1 MKQMRCAAVKK
12 QQNSYGAWLVAVVV
26 VAAAIAGG
34 VYLWRKGL
42 QGAQEAPSAPAAAA
56 SSGMPA
62 PPSSA
67 IRHPIADAGPASA
80 STAPL
85 PALDGSDGTVA
96 DELAQL
102 GGGDLT
108 GLLLREQIIPRI
120 VATVDALPR
129 QGVATR
135 ILPLRTPRGAFAVD
149 EQEGS
154 IELSP
159 RNAERYAPYVRVAEA
174 VDARKAVAWYVR
186 YYPLFQQAYRELGYP
201 RGYFNDRLVAA
212 IDDMLATPGS
222 AVPIALVRGDTYY
235 RFADPSLQGLS
246 AGQKLLLRMGPENAA
261 KVKAKLREIRAA
273 LAGQAPQ
280 RGTLLPSG
288 EKMPAGR

>member
-1 MKQMRCAAVKK
+1 MKK
-12 QQNSYGAWLVAVVV
+12 QQNSFGAWLLAVIVM
-26 VAAAIAGG
+26 AAAIAGG
-34 VYLWRKGL
+34 IYLWRKGL
-42 QGAQEAPSAPAAAA
+42 QGPQN
-56 SSGMPA
+56 A
-62 PPSSA
+62 PPSPVAATSSA
-67 IRHPIADAGPASA
+67 TPASSSSVIRHPIADAGPASA

-96 DELAQL
+96 DQLAQL
-102 GGGDLT
+102 GGDDLT

-159 RNAERYAPYVRVAEA
+159 RNAERYAPYVRVVEA
-174 VDARKAVAWYVR
+174 VDVHKAVAWYVR

-201 RGYFNDRLVAA
+201 HGYFNDRLVAA
-212 IDDMLATPGS
+212 IDDMLAAPDGN
-222 AVPIALVRGDTYY
+222 ARIALVRGDTYY
-235 RFADPSLQGLS
+235 RYADPSLQGLS
-246 AGQKLLLRMGPENAA
+246 AGQRLMLRMGPANAG
-261 KVKAKLREIRAA
+261 KLKAKLREIRAA
-273 LAGQAPQ
+273 LAGQ
-280 RGTLLPSG
+280 G
-288 EKMPAGR
+288 PAKT

>member
-1 MKQMRCAAVKK
+1 MKK
-12 QQNSYGAWLVAVVV
+12 QQNSFGAWLVAVIVV
-26 VAAAIAGG
+26 VGAIAAG
-34 VYLWRKGL
+34 VYIWRKAL
-42 QGAQEAPSAPAAAA
+42 QGPQSVAPAPVAATSSAAPVA
-56 SSGMPA
+56 SS
-62 PPSSA
+62 SV
-67 IRHPIADAGPASA
+67 IRHPIADAGPAAA

-102 GGGDLT
+102 GGDDLT

-159 RNAERYAPYVRVAEA
+159 RNAERYAPYVRVVDA
-174 VDARKAVAWYVR
+174 VDAHKAVAWYVR

-201 RGYFNDRLVAA
+201 RGYFNDRLIVA
-212 IDDMLATPGS
+212 IDDMLAAPDVG
-222 AVPIALVRGDTYY
+222 APIALVRGDTYY
-235 RFADPSLQGLS
+235 RFVDPSLQGLS
-246 AGQKLLLRMGPENAA
+246 AGQKLMLRVGPENAT
-261 KVKAKLREIRAA
+261 KLKAKLREIRSA
-273 LAGQAPQ
+273 LAGRELQS
-280 RGTLLPSG
+280 GTLRPSG
-288 EKMPAGR
+288 EKMPTGR

>member
-1 MKQMRCAAVKK
+1 MASLTLVVTKMRYAAVKK
-12 QQNSYGAWLVAVVV
+12 QSNSFGAWLVAVIV

-42 QGAQEAPSAPAAAA
+42 QEPAAPASAPAAA
-56 SSGMPA
+56 SSGMA
-62 PPSSA
+62 PVSSSSVV
-67 IRHPIADAGPASA
+67 RHPIAEAGPAAA
-80 STAPL
+80 STAAL

-102 GGGDLT
+102 GGDDLSS
-108 GLLLREQIIPRI
+108 LLLREQIIPRI

-149 EQEGS
+149 QQEGS
-154 IELSP
+154 IELSA
-159 RNAERYAPYVRVAEA
+159 RNAERYAPYLRVVDA
-174 VDARKAVAWYVR
+174 VDAHKAVAWYVR

-201 RGYFNDRLVAA
+201 RGYFNDRLITA
-212 IDDMLATPGS
+212 IDDMLATPDVTG
-222 AVPIALVRGDTYY
+222 PIALVRGDAYY
-235 RFADPSLQGLS
+235 RFVDPSLQGLS
-246 AGQKLLLRMGPENAA
+246 AGQKLLLRMGPENAV

-273 LAGQAPQ
+273 LVSEQIPT
-280 RGTLLPSG
+280 R
-288 EKMPAGR
+288 R

>member
-1 MKQMRCAAVKK
+1 MKK
-12 QQNSYGAWLVAVVV
+12 QQNSFGAWAVAVIVV
-26 VAAAIAGG
+26 IGAIAGG

-42 QGAQEAPSAPAAAA
+42 QGPQNAPSAPAMA
-56 SSGMPA
+56 SSSTAPA
-62 PPSSA
+62 SSSTV
-67 IRHPIADAGPASA
+67 IRHPITEAGPASA

-96 DELAQL
+96 DELTQL
-102 GGGDLT
+102 GGGDLA
-108 GLLLREQIIPRI
+108 GVLLREQVIPRI

-159 RNAERYAPYVRVAEA
+159 RNAQRYTPYVRVAEA
-174 VDARKAVAWYVR
+174 VDAHKAVAWYVR

-201 RGYFNDRLVAA
+201 RGYFNDRLIAA
-212 IDDMLATPGS
+212 IDNMLAAPDSS
-222 AVPIALVRGDTYY
+222 APVALVRGDAYY

-273 LAGQAPQ
+273 LAGQ
-280 RGTLLPSG
+280 G
-288 EKMPAGR
+288 PARQ

>member
-1 MKQMRCAAVKK
+1 MKK
-12 QQNSYGAWLVAVVV
+12 QQNSFGAWLVAAIV
-26 VAAAIAGG
+26 VAGAIAGG

-42 QGAQEAPSAPAAAA
+42 QNPEAAAPAPVTAASSAAPAAA
-56 SSGMPA
+56 
-62 PPSSA
+62 SSA
-67 IRHPIADAGPASA
+67 IRHPIAEAGPAAA
-80 STAPL
+80 STAAL

-96 DELAQL
+96 DELARL
-102 GGGDLT
+102 GGDDLA

-154 IELSP
+154 IELSS
-159 RNAERYAPYVRVAEA
+159 RNAERYTPYVRVVDA
-174 VDARKAVAWYVR
+174 VDARQAVAWYVR

-212 IDDMLATPGS
+212 IDNMLAAPDLT
-222 AVPIALVRGDTYY
+222 APIALVRGDTYY
-235 RFADPSLQGLS
+235 RFVDPSLQGLS
-246 AGQKLLLRMGPENAA
+246 AGQKLLLRMGPANAA
-261 KVKAKLREIRAA
+261 KMKAKLREIRAA
-273 LAGQAPQ
+273 LVGQGPAHSSISTRESLSP
-280 RGTLLPSG
+280 R
-288 EKMPAGR
+288 EKVPAGG

>member
-1 MKQMRCAAVKK
+1 MRCAAVKK

-42 QGAQEAPSAPAAAA
+42 QGPQEAPSAPAAAA
-56 SSGMPA
+56 SSAMPA
-62 PPSSA
+62 PSSSA

-102 GGGDLT
+102 GGDGLT

-159 RNAERYAPYVRVAEA
+159 RNAERYAPYVRVAEV
-174 VDARKAVAWYVR
+174 VDAHKAVAWYVR

-212 IDDMLATPGS
+212 IDDMLAAPGS
-222 AVPIALVRGDTYY
+222 TAPIALVRGDTYY

-273 LAGQAPQ
+273 LAGQ
-280 RGTLLPSG
+280 
-288 EKMPAGR
+288 EPAKA

>member
-1 MKQMRCAAVKK
+1 MKK
-12 QQNSYGAWLVAVVV
+12 QQNSFGAWLVAVIV
-26 VAAAIAGG
+26 VAGAIAAG
-34 VYLWRKGL
+34 VYVWRKALHGP
-42 QGAQEAPSAPAAAA
+42 QNAPSAPVAAA
-56 SSGMPA
+56 SSAAPA
-62 PPSSA
+62 AASSV

-102 GGGDLT
+102 GGDDLA

-159 RNAERYAPYVRVAEA
+159 RNAERYAAYMRVVDA

-186 YYPLFQQAYRELGYP
+186 YYALFQQAYRELGYP
-201 RGYFNDRLVAA
+201 YGYFNDRLIAA
-212 IDDMLATPGS
+212 IDDMLS
-222 AVPIALVRGDTYY
+222 APAAGTPIALVRGDTYY

-246 AGQKLLLRMGPENAA
+246 AGQKLMLRMGPANAA
-261 KVKAKLREIRAA
+261 KLKAKLREIRAA
-273 LAGQAPQ
+273 LAGQ
-280 RGTLLPSG
+280 GTSKPESFSHR
-288 EKMPAGR
+288 EKVPAGG